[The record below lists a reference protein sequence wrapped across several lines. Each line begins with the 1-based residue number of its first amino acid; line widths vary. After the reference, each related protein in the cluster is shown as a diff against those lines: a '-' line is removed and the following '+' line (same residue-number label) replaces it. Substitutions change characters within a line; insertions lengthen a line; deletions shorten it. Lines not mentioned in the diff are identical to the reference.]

1 MGITFYKCDD
11 DVRIVHIGKILV
23 RTSDSYYRP
32 SIEVWCYP
40 PQQKNNFHATAFSN
54 VPALYRG
61 KIINQRGLS
70 ESYAKRGSHT
80 FRSNEFLRHSTLS
93 EFPDSESAES
103 LRKKESEQHA
113 FVLDRGAAPKLV
125 IPQLELARVLF
136 YASSYLSRA
145 SLMSSRLLTDFKV
158 EVNTKED
165 YANIE
170 VLQTSNF
177 PPSTFNDSATR
188 SMLSWLL
195 IDRNAKRSFE
205 SIFRYFNVEKERDV
219 SAAYKRWLFHF
230 DPPQMSGWSFSYE
243 GRLDASGRYFLVEKI
258 TDIEINAQMPS
269 WVYFHNPSFTHPD
282 EGQQPTISSSGK
294 GSEPYERPDDHIIDD
309 DREASD
315 ANHSFLLGEN
325 TCSLRF
331 NNRFSTS
338 KATTPKRGHRPDS
351 GKEASKKAGDTVS
364 TNEPGSNGEI
374 PSADMGGGMQD
385 CTDLSKEYASRFAAF
400 NVMVQMLEEK
410 YACTIID
417 SYTHELDQIG
427 RSKCHLIDSGAKRTI
442 RCVVVERNGH
452 VNYLLE
458 IDVTGLNKWI
468 STKCVRQIDT
478 CNWKEQFSRIKKGV
492 VTKYLGWPTQ
502 EMDAMFGF
510 KKHIG
515 ISHPKSIE
523 GESTGIPT
531 ESILDWAARVADKL

>member
-1 MGITFYKCDD
+1 MGARFYKCDD
-11 DVRIVHIGKILV
+11 DVRVVHTGKILV
-23 RTSDSYYRP
+23 RESDKSYRP
-32 SIEVWCYP
+32 LIEVWCYP

-70 ESYAKRGSHT
+70 ESYAKRGRHK
-80 FRSNEFLRHSTLS
+80 FRSNELLRHSNLS

-103 LRKKESEQHA
+103 LRKKESAQHA
-113 FVLDRGAAPKLV
+113 FVLDRGAAPKLI

-177 PPSTFNDSATR
+177 PPSAFNDSATR
-188 SMLSWLL
+188 AMLSWLL
-195 IDRNAKRSFE
+195 VDSNAKRSFE
-205 SIFRYFNVEKERDV
+205 SIFRYFNVEKDRDV
-219 SAAYKRWLFHF
+219 SAGYKRWLFHF
-230 DPPQMSGWSFSYE
+230 DPPQMAGWSFEYE

-269 WVYFHNPSFTHPD
+269 RVYFHNPSFTHPD
-282 EGQQPTISSSGK
+282 EGQEPTIGGK
-294 GSEPYERPDDHIIDD
+294 GPEPYERPEDHIIDD

-315 ANHSFLLGEN
+315 ANHAFLLGEN
-325 TCSLRF
+325 TCSVRF
-331 NNRFSTS
+331 KNRFSTS
-338 KATTPKRGHRPDS
+338 KATTPKRSHRPDS
-351 GKEASKKAGDTVS
+351 SKDAAKKAGDQVS

-385 CTDLSKEYASRFAAF
+385 CTDRSEEYASRFTAF
-400 NVMVQMLEEK
+400 NMMVQMLEEK

-417 SYTHELDQIG
+417 SYTHELDQVG
-427 RSKCHLIDSGAKRTI
+427 RSKCHLIDSDAKRTI
-442 RCVVVERNGH
+442 RCVVVERNGR

-458 IDVTGLNKWI
+458 VDVTGLSKWI
-468 STKCVRQIDT
+468 STKCIRQIDT
-478 CNWKEQFSRIKKGV
+478 RNWKEQFSRIKKGV
-492 VTKYLGWPTQ
+492 VTKSLGWPTQ

-515 ISHPKSIE
+515 VSHPKSVE
-523 GESTGIPT
+523 GHSTGIPT
-531 ESILDWAARVADKL
+531 ESILDWAGRVAEKL

>member
-1 MGITFYKCDD
+1 MGARFYKCDD
-11 DVRIVHIGKILV
+11 DVRVVHTGKILV
-23 RTSDSYYRP
+23 RESDKSYRP

-70 ESYAKRGSHT
+70 ESYAKRGRHK
-80 FRSNEFLRHSTLS
+80 FRSNELLRHSNLS

-113 FVLDRGAAPKLV
+113 FVLDRGAAPKLI

-177 PPSTFNDSATR
+177 PPSAFNDSATR
-188 SMLSWLL
+188 AMLSWLL
-195 IDRNAKRSFE
+195 IDSNAKRSFE
-205 SIFRYFNVEKERDV
+205 SIFRYFNVEKDRDV
-219 SAAYKRWLFHF
+219 SAGFKRWLFHF
-230 DPPQMSGWSFSYE
+230 DPPQMAGRSFEYE

-258 TDIEINAQMPS
+258 SDIEINAQMPS
-269 WVYFHNPSFTHPD
+269 RVYFHNPSFTHPD
-282 EGQQPTISSSGK
+282 EGQKPTIG
-294 GSEPYERPDDHIIDD
+294 GEGPEPYERPEDHIIDD

-315 ANHSFLLGEN
+315 ANQAFLLGEN
-325 TCSLRF
+325 TCSVRF
-331 NNRFSTS
+331 KNRFSTS
-338 KATTPKRGHRPDS
+338 KATTPKRSHRPGSSQDTT
-351 GKEASKKAGDTVS
+351 KKAGDTVS

-374 PSADMGGGMQD
+374 PCADMGGGMQD
-385 CTDLSKEYASRFAAF
+385 CTDRSEEYASRFTAF
-400 NVMVQMLEEK
+400 NMMVQMLEEK
-410 YACTIID
+410 YTCTIID
-417 SYTHELDQIG
+417 SYTHELDQVG

-452 VNYLLE
+452 VNHLLE

-468 STKCVRQIDT
+468 STKCVRQNDT
-478 CNWKEQFSRIKKGV
+478 RNWKEQFSRIKKGV
-492 VTKYLGWPTQ
+492 VTKSLGWPTQ
-502 EMDAMFGF
+502 EMDTMFG
-510 KKHIG
+510 
-515 ISHPKSIE
+515 
-523 GESTGIPT
+523 
-531 ESILDWAARVADKL
+531 L

>member
-1 MGITFYKCDD
+1 MGARFYKCDD
-11 DVRIVHIGKILV
+11 DVRIVHIGKVLV
-23 RTSDSYYRP
+23 RTSDTSYRP

-40 PQQKNNFHATAFSN
+40 PQQKNGFYATAFSN

-61 KIINQRGLS
+61 KIINQRELS
-70 ESYAKRGSHT
+70 ESYLKRGRHT
-80 FRSNEFLRHSTLS
+80 FKGGEYLRKSTLS
-93 EFPDSESAES
+93 EFPDSGSAES
-103 LRKKESEQHA
+103 LRKKESEQNA
-113 FVLDRGAAPKLV
+113 FVLDNRGNAPKLI

-158 EVNTKED
+158 DINTKED

-177 PPSTFNDSATR
+177 PPSAFNDSATR
-188 SMLSWLL
+188 AMLSWLL

-205 SIFRYFNVEKERDV
+205 SIFKYFNTENHLDV
-219 SAAYKRWLFHF
+219 SSGYQRWLFHF
-230 DPPQMSGWSFSYE
+230 DPPQLEGCSLSYE
-243 GRLDASGRYFLVEKI
+243 GSLDASGEYFLVEKI

-269 WVYFHNPSFTHPD
+269 RVYFHNPSFTHQD
-282 EGQQPTISSSGK
+282 ESAEPTVGGQGPK
-294 GSEPYERPDDHIIDD
+294 PYERPEDHTVDDE
-309 DREASD
+309 REASD
-315 ANHSFLLGEN
+315 SNQAFLLGEN
-325 TCSLRF
+325 TCSIRF
-331 NNRFSTS
+331 KNCFLTS
-338 KATTPKRGHRPDS
+338 KSTTPKRGHRSDS
-351 GKEASKKAGDTVS
+351 TQEPPKKAGETVS

-385 CTDLSKEYASRFAAF
+385 STDHSKEYASRFTAF
-400 NVMVQMLEEK
+400 NMMVQMLEEK
-410 YACTIID
+410 YDCTIID
-417 SYTHELDQIG
+417 SYTHELDQVG

-458 IDVTGLNKWI
+458 IDVTGLSKWI
-468 STKCVRQIDT
+468 STKCVRKIDT
-478 CNWKEQFSRIKKGV
+478 HNWKEQFSRIKKGV
-492 VTKYLGWPTQ
+492 VTKSLGWPTQ

-515 ISHPKSIE
+515 ISHPKSVE
-523 GESTGIPT
+523 GHSTGIPT
-531 ESILDWAARVADKL
+531 ESILDWAGRIAEKL

>member
-1 MGITFYKCDD
+1 M
-11 DVRIVHIGKILV
+11 
-23 RTSDSYYRP
+23 
-32 SIEVWCYP
+32 
-40 PQQKNNFHATAFSN
+40 TAFSN

-61 KIINQRGLS
+61 KIINQR
-70 ESYAKRGSHT
+70 
-80 FRSNEFLRHSTLS
+80 TLS
-93 EFPDSESAES
+93 ENHIKSGKHTFNSKDQLRKSTLAEFPDLATVASV
-103 LRKKESEQHA
+103 RNKESEQHA
-113 FVLDRGAAPKLV
+113 FVIDKVTGPKLV

-158 EVNTKED
+158 EVNAKED

-177 PPSTFNDSATR
+177 PLSAFIDSATR
-188 SMLSWLL
+188 AILSWLL
-195 IDRNAKRSFE
+195 IESNAKRSFE
-205 SIFRYFNVEKERDV
+205 SIFRYFSTESHLDV
-219 SAAYKRWLFHF
+219 SFGYKRWLFHF
-230 DPPQMSGWSFSYE
+230 DPPQMSGWSFSYD
-243 GRLDASGRYFLVEKI
+243 GRLDSSGRYFLVEKI

-269 WVYFHNPSFTHPD
+269 RIYFHNPAFTHPD
-282 EGQQPTISSSGK
+282 ESEKPTVGGQGPD
-294 GSEPYERPDDHIIDD
+294 PYERPEDHVIDD

-315 ANHSFLLGEN
+315 AHHTFLLGEN

-331 NNRFSTS
+331 KNHFSTS
-338 KATTPKRGHRPDS
+338 KATTPKRGYRRDANRESPQR
-351 GKEASKKAGDTVS
+351 AGDAVS
-364 TNEPGSNGEI
+364 TNEPGSDGEV

-385 CTDLSKEYASRFAAF
+385 HTDHSEEYASRFTAF
-400 NVMVQMLEEK
+400 NMMVKMLQEK

-417 SYTHELDQIG
+417 SYTHELDQVG

-442 RCVVVERNGH
+442 RCVVVARNGH

-458 IDVTGLNKWI
+458 VDVTGLSKWL

-478 CNWKEQFSRIKKGV
+478 CNWQEQFSRIKKGV
-492 VTKYLGWPTQ
+492 VANSLSWPTQ
-502 EMDAMFGF
+502 DMDVMFGF

-523 GESTGIPT
+523 GHPTGIPT
-531 ESILDWAARVADKL
+531 ESILDWAGRVAEKL

>member
-1 MGITFYKCDD
+1 MGARFYKCDD
-11 DVRIVHIGKILV
+11 DVRIVHLGKVLL
-23 RTSDSYYRP
+23 RSSDSSYRP

-70 ESYAKRGSHT
+70 ESYDKRGRHT
-80 FRSNEFLRHSTLS
+80 FRSNQYLRHSTLS
-93 EFPDSESAES
+93 EFHDSVSAES
-103 LRKKESEQHA
+103 VKKKESEQHA
-113 FVLDRGAAPKLV
+113 FVLDQGAAPKLV

-145 SLMSSRLLTDFKV
+145 SLMSSRLLTDFNV
-158 EVNTKED
+158 EVNTRGD

-177 PPSTFNDSATR
+177 PPSAFNDSATR
-188 SMLSWLL
+188 AMLSWLL

-219 SAAYKRWLFHF
+219 SAGYKRWLFHF
-230 DPPQMSGWSFSYE
+230 DPPQMVGWSFEYE
-243 GRLDASGRYFLVEKI
+243 GRLDAGDHYFLVEKI

-269 WVYFHNPSFTHPD
+269 KVYFHNPSFTHPD
-282 EGQQPTISSSGK
+282 EGQEPRSGGE
-294 GSEPYERPDDHIIDD
+294 GSEPYERPEDHIIDD
-309 DREASD
+309 EREASD
-315 ANHSFLLGEN
+315 ANYAFLLGEN
-325 TCSLRF
+325 TCSVRF
-331 NNRFSTS
+331 KNRFSTS
-338 KATTPKRGHRPDS
+338 KVTMPKRSHLPDS
-351 GKEASKKAGDTVS
+351 RQETRKKATDTVS
-364 TNEPGSNGEI
+364 TNEPGSDGEI
-374 PSADMGGGMQD
+374 PSADMGGSMQD
-385 CTDLSKEYASRFAAF
+385 CTDRSYEYASRFTAF
-400 NVMVQMLEEK
+400 NTMVQMLEEK

-442 RCVVVERNGH
+442 RCVVVKQNGH

-458 IDVTGLNKWI
+458 IDVTGLNKWL

-478 CNWKEQFSRIKKGV
+478 CNWREQFSRIKKGV
-492 VTKYLGWPTQ
+492 VKKSLGWPTQ

-515 ISHPKSIE
+515 ISHPKSVV
-523 GESTGIPT
+523 GHPTGIPT
-531 ESILDWAARVADKL
+531 ESILDWARRVVEKL

>member
-1 MGITFYKCDD
+1 MGARFYKCDD
-11 DVRIVHIGKILV
+11 DVRIVHTGKVLV
-23 RTSDSYYRP
+23 RQSDSSYRP

-70 ESYAKRGSHT
+70 ESYAKRGRHK
-80 FRSNEFLRHSTLS
+80 FRSNEFLRHSSLR

-113 FVLDRGAAPKLV
+113 FVLDRVSAPKLI

-177 PPSTFNDSATR
+177 PPSAFNDSATR
-188 SMLSWLL
+188 AMLSWLL
-195 IDRNAKRSFE
+195 LDSNAKRSFE

-219 SAAYKRWLFHF
+219 HVGFKRWLFHF
-230 DPPQMSGWSFSYE
+230 EPPQMSGWSFSYK
-243 GRLDASGRYFLVEKI
+243 GRLDASGCYFLVEKI
-258 TDIEINAQMPS
+258 TDIDTQMPS
-269 WVYFHNPSFTHPD
+269 RIYFHNPSFSHPD
-282 EGQQPTISSSGK
+282 EGQEPTTGGK
-294 GSEPYERPDDHIIDD
+294 CPEPYERPEDHIIDD

-315 ANHSFLLGEN
+315 ANHAFLLGEN
-325 TCSLRF
+325 TCSVRF
-331 NNRFSTS
+331 KNRFSTS
-338 KATTPKRGHRPDS
+338 KATTPKRSHRPDRS
-351 GKEASKKAGDTVS
+351 KDAAKKAGDKVS
-364 TNEPGSNGEI
+364 THESSSNGEI

-385 CTDLSKEYASRFAAF
+385 CTDRSEEYASRFTAF
-400 NVMVQMLEEK
+400 NMMVQMLEEK
-410 YACTIID
+410 YACVIID
-417 SYTHELDQIG
+417 SYTHELDQVG
-427 RSKCHLIDSGAKRTI
+427 RRKCHLIDSGAKRTI
-442 RCVVVERNGH
+442 RCVVVERNGY

-468 STKCVRQIDT
+468 STKCVRQNDT
-478 CNWKEQFSRIKKGV
+478 RNWEDQFSLIKKGV
-492 VTKYLGWPTQ
+492 VTKSLGWPTQ
-502 EMDAMFGF
+502 EMDALFGF

-515 ISHPKSIE
+515 ISHPKSVE
-523 GESTGIPT
+523 GHSTGIPT
-531 ESILDWAARVADKL
+531 ESILDWAGRVADKL